1 MRKIFFIIL
10 IAAII
15 ALFVVPESTIGD
27 YQGLLKLKYFLRD
40 TAIKV
45 KNIISDLAKTGESG
59 ELKDIGGK
67 AKETIQK
74 GIKEQIATTTTNI
87 IKDQIGVE

>member
-27 YQGLLKLKYFLRD
+27 YQGLMKLKYFLRD

-45 KNIISDLAKTGESG
+45 KNIIFDLAKTGESG

-74 GIKEQIATTTTNI
+74 GIKEQIAATTTNI